1 MNVLEDEAGPQL
13 TTDMLFV
20 QMQQL
25 YDRHNIIYNHNQKVS
40 SYRKQIGF
48 DIYVTKI
55 MAVGRWGRSQLCKIS
70 LQRAKLVAVR
80 HT

>member
-1 MNVLEDEAGPQL
+1 MTDTILY
-13 TTDMLFV
+13 TTTTRRLV
-20 QMQQL
+20 VTA
-25 YDRHNIIYNHNQKVS
+25 NK
-40 SYRKQIGF
+40 IGF